1 MYCVKCG
8 AELSDGER
16 KCPLC
21 LTPVYY
27 PGYGDGEPHYPPVA
41 PKEDKIN
48 LKGLNFV
55 FTVATLLA
63 GLIAF
68 FVDLDTG
75 NDGITWS
82 WLVLGALGV
91 FYTATILPLWFV
103 RRTPAIFAP
112 IDFIAVGLYLWLVC
126 GLTDGS
132 WYLTLALPVTGAVAL
147 IMCSVLILVYYLRC
161 GYLYIAGGACI
172 ALGLVSVM
180 IEWLIH
186 VTFTLP
192 AHPMW
197 SLYPAI
203 LLGGVGLML
212 IVIEIVKPLKESLA
226 RIFAI

>member
-27 PGYGDGEPHYPPVA
+27 PGYADGEPHYPPEA

-55 FTVATLLA
+55 ITVATLLA
-63 GLIAF
+63 AMISF
-68 FVDLDTG
+68 FADLDTG
-75 NDGITWS
+75 NDGISWS
-82 WLVLGALGV
+82 WLVMGALGV
-91 FYTATILPLWFV
+91 FYVVTILPLWFV

-112 IDFIAVGLYLWLVC
+112 VDFIAIGLFLWLVC
-126 GLTDGS
+126 GVTGGS
-132 WYLTLALPVTGAVAL
+132 WYVTLALPVTGAIAL
-147 IMCSVLILVYYLRC
+147 IMCSVLILVHYLKC
-161 GYLYIAGGACI
+161 GYLYIAGGACM
-172 ALGLVSVM
+172 AFGLVSVM

-186 VTFTLP
+186 VTFDVP
-192 AHPMW
+192 SHHMW

-203 LLGGVGLML
+203 TLGVVGLML
-212 IVIEIVKPLKESLA
+212 IVIGIVKPLKESLA